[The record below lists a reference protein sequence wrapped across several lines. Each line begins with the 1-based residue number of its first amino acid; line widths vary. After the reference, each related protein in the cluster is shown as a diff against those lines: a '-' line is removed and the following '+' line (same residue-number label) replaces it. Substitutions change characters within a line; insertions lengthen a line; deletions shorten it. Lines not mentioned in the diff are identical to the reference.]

1 MSVTFFRSWRES
13 RLPFFCALWCAAA
26 PPVVSAQSVDDLV
39 GTTIADVRVVVD
51 GQRVRQP
58 SILELVETRVGQ
70 ALSMRE
76 VRESVTHL
84 FALGQY
90 EDVRVE
96 VDLTAEGSA
105 LCYELVPLAVVDRI
119 ELRGNRGLS
128 DDDIRETVTLAH
140 GRSFEVTAAPDVRDT
155 VLGLYRRRGF
165 INATVHTAVEGSG
178 GTRTLRVEIESGE
191 RARIQQIFLTGA
203 GIRSRPVVLA
213 RLGLVEGRP
222 YDGEDI
228 DRRLL
233 DYESDLREQRFYEV
247 ETSHDVT
254 VTETGNAVDLRVQV
268 RRGPR
273 ITILL
278 EGDGIP
284 DASIVDLIP
293 VERERSINEDLLED
307 ADRRIESYLNGLG
320 YRDAS
325 VAHERLADGEELSIV
340 FTVAGGPLYEIAN
353 VVIAGNLAVPLA
365 ALEPLLLLRPDFPLI
380 TRELESVLNNV
391 AEHYRQRGFATAR
404 VEAVMSEVG
413 DGVEANRPPDLGR
426 PPERVRIVVR
436 IDIVEGPQT
445 RVGSVSLDGAEPAR
459 ALALRSLITSE
470 VNAPYDVSRVVS
482 DRDGLRAAYLNDGF
496 ERVVVTVE
504 PTFDDAL
511 ENVGLVYRVNEG
523 SQILVE
529 HVLIVGNE
537 SIDSDAIRREVTLA
551 AGEPL
556 NLAEVAET
564 RRRLNEMGLFRRI
577 DIREFSHG
585 GRGQQDVVIMVD
597 EAPATRIA
605 YGGGLE
611 ASVRLRREATVEG
624 SQAVERL
631 EFAPRGFFQI
641 GRGNLW
647 GKNRSV
653 DLFTRVSL
661 RRKND
666 AIESTP
672 SAARRTLS
680 FNEYRIVGT
689 YQEPR
694 VLGLDWDGFV
704 TGFVEQAIR
713 PGFDLFRRGVNAQVR
728 RRLTATMLASIDYG
742 LGQNNTT
749 NKELNAADEPL
760 VDRLFPQVRLSTFSV
775 GLVHDTR
782 DDPADPKSGELLT
795 VDSSL
800 AARAIG
806 SEVGFV
812 KGYLGA
818 FVYRQIP
825 GADRF
830 VVAGG
835 VRVGLASPFVR
846 SFTVMPELPPDVEG
860 LGTVRGT
867 PVEIDVGELPLS
879 ERFFAGGDRSVR
891 GFALD
896 RLGDEAT
903 IDQDGFP
910 LGGNATL
917 IFNAELRTL
926 VTRTVD
932 VVGFLDAGN
941 VYDRV
946 ENISLARIRGGAG
959 FGVRYRSPVGPI
971 RVDLGFKLDRQQFG
985 NGEFERPTALHISI
999 GQAF

>member
-1 MSVTFFRSWRES
+1 MAVTFLPCRREAM
-13 RLPFFCALWCAAA
+13 LPLFCVVWFGGVA
-26 PPVVSAQSVDDLV
+26 PFVSAQSVDDLV
-39 GTTIADVRVVVD
+39 GTVITEVRVVAD
-51 GQRVRQP
+51 GQPVRQP
-58 SILELVETRVGQ
+58 SILELVETQVGQ
-70 ALSMRE
+70 TLSMRE
-76 VRESVTHL
+76 VRESLTHL
-84 FALGQY
+84 FALGRY

-96 VDLTAEGSA
+96 ANLTTQGSA
-105 LCYELVPLAVVDRI
+105 LRYELVPLAVVDRI
-119 ELRGNRGLS
+119 ELGGSRGLS
-128 DDDIRETVTLAH
+128 DDDIRETVTLEH
-140 GRSFEVTAAPDVRDT
+140 GRSFEVTAASAVRDT
-155 VLGLYRRRGF
+155 VLRLYRRRGF
-165 INATVHTAVEGSG
+165 INADVRTSLEGNG
-178 GTRTLRVEIESGE
+178 GSRTLRVEIESGE

-203 GIRSRPVVLA
+203 GISSRPVVLA

-222 YDGEDI
+222 YDGEDVE
-228 DRRLL
+228 RRLL
-233 DYESDLREQRFYEV
+233 EYETDLRQQRFYEA
-247 ETSHDVT
+247 ETSHEVT
-254 VTETGNAVDLRVQV
+254 VTGSGDAVDLRVQV
-268 RRGPR
+268 RRGPK

-278 EGDGIP
+278 EGDVVP
-284 DASIVDLIP
+284 DTSVVDLIP

-325 VAHERLADGEELSIV
+325 VAHARLADGEELSIV
-340 FTVAGGPLYEIAN
+340 FTVSRGPLYEIAT
-353 VVIAGNLAVPLA
+353 VVIAGNVIEPLA
-365 ALEPLLLLRPDFPLI
+365 ELEPLVQLQPGLPLV
-380 TRELESVLNNV
+380 TRDLESVLNDV
-391 AEHYRQRGFATAR
+391 AEHYRTQGFATAR
-404 VEAVMSEVG
+404 VEPLISEVG
-413 DGVEANRPPDLGR
+413 DAARVNSDAVADGR
-426 PPERVRIVVR
+426 PERILVVCQ

-445 RVGSVSLDGAEPAR
+445 RVGSVSLEGAESSR
-459 ALALRSLITSE
+459 AVELRPLITSE
-470 VNAPYDVSRVVS
+470 AGAPYDVARVVS
-482 DRDGLRAAYLNDGF
+482 DRDALRTAYLNDGF

-504 PTFDDAL
+504 PTFDDTL
-511 ENVGLVYRVNEG
+511 ENVVLVYRINEG
-523 SQILVE
+523 AQILIE
-529 HVLIVGNE
+529 HVLIVGND
-537 SIDSDAIRREVTLA
+537 SIDSAAIRREVTLRA
-551 AGEPL
+551 DEPL

-564 RRRLNEMGLFRRI
+564 RRRLNAMGLFRRI

-597 EAPATRIA
+597 EAPATRIG

-611 ASVRLRREATVEG
+611 ASVRLRREATIDG

-661 RRKND
+661 RRKSD
-666 AIESTP
+666 SVESTQN
-672 SAARRTLS
+672 AARSTLG

-694 VLGLDWDGFV
+694 VRGLGWDGFV

-728 RRLTATMLASIDYG
+728 RRLTSTILASLDYG
-742 LGQNNTT
+742 WGQNNTT

-795 VDSSL
+795 VDGTL
-800 AARAIG
+800 AARAMG

-825 GADRF
+825 GVER
-830 VVAGG
+830 VVLAGG
-835 VRVGLASPFVR
+835 LRVGLASPFVR
-846 SFTVMPELPPDVEG
+846 SVIVIPELPADVEG
-860 LGTVRGT
+860 LGAIRGT

-917 IFNAELRTL
+917 VFNAELRTS

-946 ENISLARIRGGAG
+946 ENISLSRIRSGAG